1 MSETVRQAVLKKH
14 VLMTAVAHMMFVAL
28 AYLEVFE
35 KEELDE
41 QDRTRIRQRERWLRM
56 KARQSLRLR
65 CEARE
70 RQWER
75 EQGISDFDAAI
86 AQAAARERDGT
97 AGSARMREQ
106 PSEFRPAYFIQNQRK
121 ARQNKD
127 KSRRRLEIQGERHKY
142 SRPFR
147 DDVWLNLVLRDLE
160 LSTPADPAEFRR
172 TMETVRLP
180 DGVRA
185 VFKGNTGETI
195 LEIMQRTG
203 SHLQILPF
211 RHDGDVVNDSPS
223 NQKATERRYAAG
235 FQSLS
240 LWGTPSE
247 NATAIDLLPGL
258 VDAIT
263 LDPKASTNLRDYKH
277 TTEETARFGSLVIPP
292 IRRDEEVDNTDS
304 MYWRQQDQ
312 ESVSSDGSHD
322 VAASSE
328 IDDSSGPPIPIRAL
342 WFHETPS
349 LESVFERTGA
359 DDTQDRLTFR
369 RPAVWSTVM
378 LTNHVETLVTI
389 PPRLVNRRTKDKTY
403 VAGTLRT
410 NSYQQQIIAEL
421 LRCFSDPSA
430 SACVS
435 RAAVDHALDYFVRH
449 SNFLAVRQLLAIL
462 QDNSEYTLTTTNFDI
477 FLAAAAANE
486 DVHNFRLW
494 LRNMLREELKPSP
507 RTWASLHRLVCRRY
521 PGTEMPGRVMSA
533 MRAKGVLT
541 DPETVR
547 EGLRDNVERRLTA
560 YLASK
565 TKSEDVDLD
574 AFMSMYDKRYRLPLN
589 QHRLSD
595 ARHSSAEQYRPWL
608 TTVTTNIMAKVLLA
622 HGRTQDALAV
632 VRMYE
637 DSGGP
642 LRADTINTFL
652 NAAERARDTGFAV
665 SVLKYF
671 AASAARSSRPAG
683 KGIRLDA
690 ISYSTLFNVAWT
702 RKNYNMLRVIW
713 RYACCAG
720 EVRWMVHQM
729 VRTSLLKYVPA
740 TTSRRQLEREQGEVR
755 LAEAVESVLKGSK
768 AKKHTS
774 ENKEVNGL
782 VLPPPPLKALPKTTP
797 RSTTSPN

>member
-1 MSETVRQAVLKKH
+1 
-14 VLMTAVAHMMFVAL
+14 
-28 AYLEVFE
+28 
-35 KEELDE
+35 
-41 QDRTRIRQRERWLRM
+41 
-56 KARQSLRLR
+56 
-65 CEARE
+65 
-70 RQWER
+70 
-75 EQGISDFDAAI
+75 
-86 AQAAARERDGT
+86 
-97 AGSARMREQ
+97 
-106 PSEFRPAYFIQNQRK
+106 
-121 ARQNKD
+121 
-127 KSRRRLEIQGERHKY
+127 
-142 SRPFR
+142 
-147 DDVWLNLVLRDLE
+147 
-160 LSTPADPAEFRR
+160 
-172 TMETVRLP
+172 
-180 DGVRA
+180 
-185 VFKGNTGETI
+185 
-195 LEIMQRTG
+195 
-203 SHLQILPF
+203 
-211 RHDGDVVNDSPS
+211 
-223 NQKATERRYAAG
+223 
-235 FQSLS
+235 
-240 LWGTPSE
+240 
-247 NATAIDLLPGL
+247 
-258 VDAIT
+258 
-263 LDPKASTNLRDYKH
+263 
-277 TTEETARFGSLVIPP
+277 
-292 IRRDEEVDNTDS
+292 
-304 MYWRQQDQ
+304 
-312 ESVSSDGSHD
+312 
-322 VAASSE
+322 
-328 IDDSSGPPIPIRAL
+328 
-342 WFHETPS
+342 
-349 LESVFERTGA
+349 
-359 DDTQDRLTFR
+359 
-369 RPAVWSTVM
+369 M

-521 PGTEMPGRVMSA
+521 PGTEMPGRVLSA

-547 EGLRDNVERRLTA
+547 EWLRDNVERRLTA

-589 QHRLSD
+589 QHQLSD

-774 ENKEVNGL
+774 ENKEVNVRSRRGEVWSGWVGNFVVGL
-782 VLPPPPLKALPKTTP
+782 TDGIEDNRKDTGARAATSSAKSASENDASLHNLAQLTPYAAEMLALATQPRRKPLVISPTEQDPFDTPKTVSLPAHYARRTRLQALIDEDLAQTLHLTP
-797 RSTTSPN
+797 TIPLPELLERAWEMDMQWNEQRLGAPTEAMTWAFYDREATEEQKAGVFVGMFEEMLVKGIEVPVKRVRRQGERGREQKEKEGGRRML